1 MYVPREGM
9 CTVCGKPIIKNNS
22 NHKYCKECA
31 KMMYNKT
38 QEEHKRVLAM
48 KRGLKAYGIDAKKHA
63 GEENE
68 CHAKGSCIYGSS
80 GGYCDY
86 MAIEGHSR
94 IFMDGYVMKDGK
106 CDAYKK
112 RTPGRERRKAPLPDL
127 TGCTMNSMKEV

>member
-1 MYVPREGM
+1 MYIPKEGN
-9 CTVCGKPIIKNNS
+9 CVVCGKPIIKNNS

-31 KMMYNKT
+31 KLMYNKT

-48 KRGLKAYGIDAKKHA
+48 KRGLKDYGIDAKKHA

-94 IFMDGYVMKDGK
+94 VFRDGYVMKDGK
-106 CDAYKK
+106 CGAYKRKSSNHRK
-112 RTPGRERRKAPLPDL
+112 RRVPLPDSKVL
-127 TGCTMNSMKEV
+127 DSGKLKEV

>member
-1 MYVPREGM
+1 MYVPREGT

-31 KMMYNKT
+31 KLMYNKT

-48 KRGLKAYGIDAKKHA
+48 KRGLKAYGIDAKKNA

-68 CHAKGSCIYGSS
+68 CHVKGSCVYGAS

-94 IFMDGYVMKDGK
+94 IFMDGYVMKNGK
-106 CDAYKK
+106 CGAYRKKQSNRKK
-112 RTPGRERRKAPLPDL
+112 RRVPLPDSKVL
-127 TGCTMNSMKEV
+127 DSGKLKEV

>member
-1 MYVPREGM
+1 MYIPKEGN
-9 CTVCGKPIIKNNS
+9 CVVCGKPIIKNNS

-31 KMMYNKT
+31 KLMYNKT

-48 KRGLKAYGIDAKKHA
+48 KRGLKDYGIDAKKHA

-80 GGYCDY
+80 RGYCDY

-94 IFMDGYVMKDGK
+94 VFRDGYVMKDGK
-106 CDAYKK
+106 CGAYKRKSSNHRK
-112 RTPGRERRKAPLPDL
+112 RRVPLPDSKVL
-127 TGCTMNSMKEV
+127 DSGKLKEV